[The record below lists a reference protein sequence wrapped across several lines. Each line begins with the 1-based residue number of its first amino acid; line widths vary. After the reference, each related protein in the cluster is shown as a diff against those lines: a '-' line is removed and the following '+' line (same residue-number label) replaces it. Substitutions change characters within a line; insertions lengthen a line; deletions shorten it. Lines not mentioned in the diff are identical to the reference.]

1 MCLGK
6 VSDWDLM
13 RKSATGHELSLD
25 TSILTPTDCKTVLK
39 SFLEDKIEHKPKV
52 EDHFYDDYEDG
63 DYYQIY

>member
-1 MCLGK
+1 
-6 VSDWDLM
+6 M

-25 TSILTPTDCKTVLK
+25 TSILTPTDFKTVLK